1 MSRTA
6 LVFGKSP
13 NAVPCTAGAP
23 APRSAS
29 TRRTW
34 SSVSCEAITEKQEGG
49 LEQAATKSMAAC
61 CARGVPPLYRLCT
74 LLAGDPALSYLA
86 STVLCTVRACE
97 ERRSGGA
104 ARHAPCTHRA
114 RTVRLLYT
122 RTVLA
127 RALCSHAHC
136 ARAIASCVVHR
147 ARLRGAQLRAQPLE
161 PQRGGL
167 VAREGAHRR
176 RHSGGLQRDGTG
188 ARLRPSATQAGRR
201 GRAGSVSTLLA
212 CGCSRGVRRPAML
225 TSCGYTSTS
234 SPLRALHTPARW
246 LHEHLERSDLCAL
259 ALDHELLVRLRLR
272 GRG

>member
-1 MSRTA
+1 MHSAQCAPARGGGA
-6 LVFGKSP
+6 EGRRG
-13 NAVPCTAGAP
+13 CTARTVP
-23 APRSAS
+23 A
-29 TRRTW
+29 
-34 SSVSCEAITEKQEGG
+34 
-49 LEQAATKSMAAC
+49 
-61 CARGVPPLYRLCT
+61 
-74 LLAGDPALSYLA
+74 
-86 STVLCTVRACE
+86 LCTVRA
-97 ERRSGGA
+97 
-104 ARHAPCTHRA
+104 
-114 RTVRLLYT
+114 LYGCC
-122 RTVLA
+122 A

-136 ARAIASCVVHR
+136 ARAMHRASCVVRR

-176 RHSGGLQRDGTG
+176 RHSGGLQRDGTE

-201 GRAGSVSTLLA
+201 GRAYPSSVSTLLA

-259 ALDHELLVRLRLR
+259 ALDHELLGRLRLR